1 MIQVSMRVKIDI
13 EKSRAAKEKRS
24 TSGLIFPLLIE
35 AKRATTTAA
44 MAMEMGTVQL
54 TEPHPW

>member
-1 MIQVSMRVKIDI
+1 MRVKIDI